1 MNIKKLLASMTLEEK
16 AALLQGADFWHT
28 TAIERLGVPSIMV
41 SDGPHGLRKQD
52 EAGDHLGINDSIKA
66 VCFPTAAGTACSFDR
81 GMMEEMG
88 SLLGQSCQAEGVGV
102 LLGPAANIKRSPLCG
117 RNFEY
122 FSEDPY
128 LSGEMA
134 AAHIRG
140 VQREGVGTSLK
151 HFAANNQETR
161 RMSVSAE
168 ISERA
173 LREIYLASFEGA
185 VRGGRPWTLMCSYN
199 KIMGVYSSENPWLLR
214 SVLRDEWG
222 FDGAVMTDWGACND
236 HAAGV
241 AAGLDLEMPR
251 AGDFEDQAIVDAVRS
266 GELDESDLDTAVTN
280 MLRLVDRCV
289 SSRRSGAAF
298 DREMQHHQARK
309 IARESMVLL
318 KNDGGLLPLSAR
330 QRIAFIGQFAK
341 KPRFQGGGSSHINCA
356 METSALEAV
365 RSVCPVAYAQGY
377 LTSGD
382 AVNAQLEQEAVEA
395 ARQADVAVLFLG
407 LPDDFESEGYDR
419 THLRLPDC
427 QTHLLEAVLAV
438 QPRAVVVLHNGAPV
452 EMPWVDRVPAI
463 LEAYLGGQ
471 AGGGAVVD
479 LLFGAC
485 SPCAKLAETFP
496 IKLSDTPC
504 YLNFPGNRDSVV
516 YAEGVY
522 VGYRYYD
529 KKEMPVLFPFGHGLS
544 YTTFRYGNLRLSRD
558 TLDEGDEVTVKVD
571 VTNTGSMRA
580 KEIVQFYVRPVQP
593 GVDRPVRELKGF
605 DKIELAPGETGTV
618 SCVLDRRSFS
628 FWDEGT
634 HEWYAEPGLY
644 QIEAAASSRDIRLAA
659 PLTLTGRPL
668 PVNVTLDTT
677 FGDLLS
683 IPGAKELLSDVLEK
697 VGFGSPRHEEE
708 GSAASEAISNAMVD
722 AMMRD
727 MPLHA
732 ACAFSGGTLTRA
744 SLEPLVEQLNALQE
758 L

>member
-1 MNIKKLLASMTLEEK
+1 M
-16 AALLQGADFWHT
+16 
-28 TAIERLGVPSIMV
+28 
-41 SDGPHGLRKQD
+41 
-52 EAGDHLGINDSIKA
+52 
-66 VCFPTAAGTACSFDR
+66 
-81 GMMEEMG
+81 
-88 SLLGQSCQAEGVGV
+88 
-102 LLGPAANIKRSPLCG
+102 
-117 RNFEY
+117 
-122 FSEDPY
+122 
-128 LSGEMA
+128 
-134 AAHIRG
+134 
-140 VQREGVGTSLK
+140 
-151 HFAANNQETR
+151 
-161 RMSVSAE
+161 
-168 ISERA
+168 
-173 LREIYLASFEGA
+173 
-185 VRGGRPWTLMCSYN
+185 
-199 KIMGVYSSENPWLLR
+199 
-214 SVLRDEWG
+214 
-222 FDGAVMTDWGACND
+222 
-236 HAAGV
+236 
-241 AAGLDLEMPR
+241 
-251 AGDFEDQAIVDAVRS
+251 
-266 GELDESDLDTAVTN
+266 
-280 MLRLVDRCV
+280 
-289 SSRRSGAAF
+289 
-298 DREMQHHQARK
+298 
-309 IARESMVLL
+309 
-318 KNDGGLLPLSAR
+318 
-330 QRIAFIGQFAK
+330 
-341 KPRFQGGGSSHINCA
+341 
-356 METSALEAV
+356 
-365 RSVCPVAYAQGY
+365 
-377 LTSGD
+377 
-382 AVNAQLEQEAVEA
+382 
-395 ARQADVAVLFLG
+395 
-407 LPDDFESEGYDR
+407 
-419 THLRLPDC
+419 
-427 QTHLLEAVLAV
+427 
-438 QPRAVVVLHNGAPV
+438 VLHNGAPV

-634 HEWYAEPGLY
+634 HEWYAEPGVY

-683 IPGAKELLSDVLEK
+683 IPGAKELLSGVLEK